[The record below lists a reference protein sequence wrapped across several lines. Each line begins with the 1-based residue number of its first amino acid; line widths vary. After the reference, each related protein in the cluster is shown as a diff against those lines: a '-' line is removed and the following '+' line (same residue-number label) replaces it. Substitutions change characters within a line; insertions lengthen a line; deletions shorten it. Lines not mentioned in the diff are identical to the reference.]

1 MNHRPPDF
9 AQVGAPADVPGLT
22 FALDRGVDAL
32 VLDADASPELCEA
45 ALIAKAQRAE
55 SAAGD
60 DDAAAARDA
69 PAGPATLE
77 AWDVVAVS
85 DGGCADRV
93 AVDFTTLLSH
103 DEGLLVGSSAKA
115 LALVLGETATGGFV
129 PPRPFRVNAGPVH
142 AYALAADLSTKYLSE
157 VGAGDHLLIVG
168 RDGSTRE
175 GVVGRAKV
183 LSPRGYSADGS
194 RRRRGR
200 GRGYSVEA
208 SRGGA
213 AGRGYSVEASR
224 GGAVAGD
231 VDIPW

>member
-1 MNHRPPDF
+1 M
-9 AQVGAPADVPGLT
+9 
-22 FALDRGVDAL
+22 
-32 VLDADASPELCEA
+32 
-45 ALIAKAQRAE
+45 
-55 SAAGD
+55 
-60 DDAAAARDA
+60 
-69 PAGPATLE
+69 
-77 AWDVVAVS
+77 
-85 DGGCADRV
+85 
-93 AVDFTTLLSH
+93 
-103 DEGLLVGSSAKA
+103 
-115 LALVLGETATGGFV
+115 

-200 GRGYSVEA
+200 GRGYSVVT

-213 AGRGYSVEASR
+213 A
-224 GGAVAGD
+224 AGD
-231 VDIPW
+231 VDILCRRIAATPRLRRGYSVVTSRGGAAAATWIFRGDESRRRRGYNVDIPW